1 MQPNIAPIAA
11 LLGEPARAD
20 MLLALLGGK
29 ALTATE
35 LALCADVTP
44 PTASSHLGKLL
55 DADIVRVRKQGRH
68 KYFQLAS
75 TDVAQLL
82 EQLLN
87 LAASQPRKTIATGPT
102 DPDLRRA
109 RVCYDHL
116 AGEMGVA
123 LLDALT
129 AQGYLRQQDDD
140 LTVTAAGE
148 AFFAALNLPSLQSKQ
163 IQSKQVPCK
172 ACLDWSERR
181 SHLAGTL
188 GQQLLQYVLDKQ
200 WATRVLDSRALQFS
214 ATGRAKFARCFGVS
228 LNP

>member
-1 MQPNIAPIAA
+1 MQPNIAAIAA
-11 LLGEPARAD
+11 LVGEPARAD

-35 LALCADVTP
+35 LALSADVTP

-75 TDVAQLL
+75 AEVAQLL

-87 LAASQPRKTIATGPT
+87 LAANQPRKTIATGPT

-129 AQGYLRQQDDD
+129 SQGYLQLQGDD
-140 LTVTAAGE
+140 LAVTAAGE
-148 AFFAALNLPSLQSKQ
+148 AFFTALNLPPLQSKQ
-163 IQSKQVPCK
+163 AQSKQVPCK

-181 SHLAGTL
+181 SHLAGSL
-188 GQQLLQYVLDKQ
+188 GQQLLLYVLDKQ

-214 ATGRAKFARCFGVS
+214 AAGQAKFVRCFGVT
-228 LNP
+228 LKP

>member
-1 MQPNIAPIAA
+1 MQPNIAAIAA
-11 LLGEPARAD
+11 LVGEPARAD

-35 LALCADVTP
+35 LALSADVTP

-75 TDVAQLL
+75 AEVAQLL

-87 LAASQPRKTIATGPT
+87 LAANQPRKTIATGPA

-129 AQGYLRQQDDD
+129 AQGYLQLQGDD
-140 LTVTAAGE
+140 LAITTSGE
-148 AFFAALNLPSLQSKQ
+148 AFFCGAEFATTSKQ
-163 IQSKQVPCK
+163 TGTEQTSAMQS
-172 ACLDWSERR
+172 LFGLERAAQ
-181 SHLAGTL
+181 S
-188 GQQLLQYVLDKQ
+188 
-200 WATRVLDSRALQFS
+200 
-214 ATGRAKFARCFGVS
+214 FGG
-228 LNP
+228 

>member
-1 MQPNIAPIAA
+1 MQPNIAAIAA

-35 LALCADVTP
+35 LALCADVTA
-44 PTASSHLGKLL
+44 PTASSHLSKLL
-55 DADIVRVRKQGRH
+55 DADIVHVRKQGRH

-75 TDVAQLL
+75 ADVAQLL

-87 LAASQPRKTIATGPT
+87 LAANQPRKVVTTGPT

-116 AGEMGVA
+116 AGAMGVA

-129 AQGYLRQQDDD
+129 AQSYLQQQGEE
-140 LTVTAAGE
+140 LTVTNAGE
-148 AFFAALNLPSLQSKQ
+148 QFFKTLTLPPLSHSSKQ
-163 IQSKQVPCK
+163 APCK

-188 GQQLLQYVLDKQ
+188 GQQLLLYVLEKN
-200 WATRVLDSRALQFS
+200 WVTRLSDSRALQFS
-214 ATGRAKFARCFGVS
+214 AAGLTKFCRCFGIS
-228 LNP
+228 RHL